1 MVQGKGTWPNEP
13 IRVFLRLLYGLGEK
27 LTCFFCWVLVSE
39 YSRTGV
45 IVATFITKLRE
56 SSYLEKQEQE
66 REGQKGR
73 KRNNTRHT
81 DLDLMTEFRS

>member
-45 IVATFITKLRE
+45 TVATFITKLRE

-66 REGQKGR
+66 RERDKKGER
-73 KRNNTRHT
+73 EITR
-81 DLDLMTEFRS
+81 DIQI

>member
-45 IVATFITKLRE
+45 TVATFITKLRE
-56 SSYLEKQEQE
+56 NSYLEKQEQE
-66 REGQKGR
+66 RERDKKGER
-73 KRNNTRHT
+73 EITR
-81 DLDLMTEFRS
+81 DIQI

>member
-45 IVATFITKLRE
+45 TVATFITKLRE

-66 REGQKGR
+66 RERDKKGER
-73 KRNNTRHT
+73 EITRDIQT
-81 DLDLMTEFRS
+81 